1 MELLEILLIVV
12 GYLKDLQ
19 GEQKGKFVHLEP
31 IPKMDRHIA

>member
-19 GEQKGKFVHLEP
+19 GEQKGKFVHLVGRS
-31 IPKMDRHIA
+31 IRKLQ